1 MCKEKKAKQKIER
14 KEMNGYAHILR
25 KRKREIKAYTNID
38 INTMYMYKI
47 YRIDHDANENRLLCL
62 HISLIRPSIDA
73 HFVCSLHFT
82 DIFSRHC

>member
-38 INTMYMYKI
+38 INTMYMYK
-47 YRIDHDANENRLLCL
+47 YT
-62 HISLIRPSIDA
+62 
-73 HFVCSLHFT
+73 V
-82 DIFSRHC
+82 